1 MEQEILTGL
10 IKRGMAPHIAEGFVR
25 NWKDESGLNP
35 AAVGDNGNAFGLG
48 QWNGPRMRALQDFA
62 QRSGRPVSDPN
73 VQMDYLMTELQGAER
88 RSWAKISTA
97 KDANEAAV
105 AVLNHFERPAETYRA
120 KREAAYRNGA
130 SGAVGSNAFAA
141 GNMQLPQ
148 NPLAP
153 QGQAEKPQFQYRA
166 LQLDPNAFASRNAFS
181 APIYNQNALG

>member
-1 MEQEILTGL
+1 MEQEILAGL

-25 NWKDESGLNP
+25 NGKDESGLNP
-35 AAVGDNGNAFGLG
+35 TAVGDNGNAFGLF

-62 QRSGRPVSDPN
+62 QKTGRPASDPN

-88 RSWAKISTA
+88 GSWAKISTA

-105 AVLNHFERPAETYRA
+105 AVLNHFERPAETFRA
-120 KREAAYRNGA
+120 KREAAYRGGA
-130 SGAVGSNAFAA
+130 SGTVGSNAFAA
-141 GNMQLPQ
+141 GTMQLPQ

-153 QGQAEKPQFQYRA
+153 QVEKPQFQYQN
-166 LQLDPNAFASRNAFS
+166 LQLDPNAFASRNAFA